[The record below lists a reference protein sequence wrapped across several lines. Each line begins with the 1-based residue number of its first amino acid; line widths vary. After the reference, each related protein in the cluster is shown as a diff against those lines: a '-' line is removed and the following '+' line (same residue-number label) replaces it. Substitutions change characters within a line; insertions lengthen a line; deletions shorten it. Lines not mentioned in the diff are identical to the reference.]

1 MLVYHNYMFIFR
13 RFGCSLL
20 IPDVII
26 VIYSYFQ
33 TSAGIIF
40 AQALKWLFDITILKV
55 FFLFFLI
62 SLYLYYFLP
71 MSERKGRIRP
81 FTFQGIFT
89 SHFPRARKGNDPHI
103 ICRRFVAVLQA
114 YNL

>member
-20 IPDVII
+20 IPHVII

-55 FFLFFLI
+55 FFPFFSHLFILI
-62 SLYLYYFLP
+62 LLPSNVRTKRENQTLYFSRYLYISFP
-71 MSERKGRIRP
+71 QSSERE
-81 FTFQGIFT
+81 
-89 SHFPRARKGNDPHI
+89 
-103 ICRRFVAVLQA
+103 
-114 YNL
+114 